1 MFFIKLTEFLQ
12 NSHKREK
19 HEAEEIMYKF
29 LNENV
34 SEEATVLTGSRG
46 GEHPDMHIWQD
57 LNGKWS
63 TWLISKIL
71 WIYKNRMCT

>member
-12 NSHKREK
+12 NSYKREK

-29 LNENV
+29 VNENV

-46 GEHPDMHIWQD
+46 GEHPDMHI
-57 LNGKWS
+57 
-63 TWLISKIL
+63 
-71 WIYKNRMCT
+71 